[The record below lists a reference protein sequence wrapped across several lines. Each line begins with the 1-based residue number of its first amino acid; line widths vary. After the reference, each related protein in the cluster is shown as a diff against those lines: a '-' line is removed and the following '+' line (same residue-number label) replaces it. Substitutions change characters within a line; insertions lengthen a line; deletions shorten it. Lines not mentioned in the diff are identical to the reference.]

1 MSGVKKAIKK
11 VFKVVT
17 SPITS
22 LLGDNDGGRA
32 AEAPAPAVDVD
43 SPTDTKEAGMET
55 TTDTSLTKKKAGK
68 RGLKINRVGSV
79 GTGVNV

>member
-22 LLGDNDGGRA
+22 LLGADDNRA
-32 AEAPAPAVDVD
+32 AEAPAPAVDVE
-43 SPTDTKEAGMET
+43 SPTDNKEAGMET

-68 RGLKINRVGSV
+68 RGLKINRAGSV